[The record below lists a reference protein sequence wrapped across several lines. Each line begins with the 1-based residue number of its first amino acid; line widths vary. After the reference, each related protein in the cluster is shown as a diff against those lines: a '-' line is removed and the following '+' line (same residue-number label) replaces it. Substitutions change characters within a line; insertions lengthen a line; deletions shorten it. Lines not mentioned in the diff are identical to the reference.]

1 MQDYFNKD
9 VDGGVW
15 LSAVEEYAVDTPE
28 FYPSAFGRILDHYLR
43 STNGIDINIGGHCRH
58 VQTNQEWYWVYHDE
72 FININNSY

>member
-1 MQDYFNKD
+1 MQDYLNKD

-43 STNGIDINIGGHCRH
+43 STYGIIDIKWGTLPACTDKSRMILSLYKF
-58 VQTNQEWYWVYHDE
+58 V
-72 FININNSY
+72 NINNY